1 MRKINTVKESLPLS
15 IEKVI
20 ELIRE
25 RRDHAIN
32 HLLKKES
39 SLLAFLETHYN
50 IMALSAIK
58 MEFLRRNLRELRDTS
73 LDLVHYASLI
83 RQVKESNQMS
93 IEEKHPLF
101 LQELKATFEK
111 GSFVRKD

>member
-1 MRKINTVKESLPLS
+1 MKKYNAVQESQLVS
-15 IEKVI
+15 MEKVI

-25 RRDHAIN
+25 RRDHSID

-39 SLLAFLETHYN
+39 LLLSFLEIHYD

-73 LDLVHYASLI
+73 LDLVHYAMLI
-83 RQVKESNQMS
+83 RQMKESNHTA
-93 IEEKHPLF
+93 IDEKHPLF
-101 LQELKATFEK
+101 LHELKATFEK
-111 GSFVRKD
+111 GSMIRKA